1 MTNELT
7 LRKKQIIQRAES
19 LHAVNMPLAKRL
31 TQAVTYG
38 FTNNFFSP
46 MTPIPA
52 MEPQSAGR
60 LFDYMAGYNLAT
72 RARRDSGISFE
83 QLRGFAQYYD
93 LLRLVI
99 ETRKDQI
106 GAFDWRIVPEDDD
119 QELGEEIDDATQ
131 AKIDFVTNFLKKPD
145 GRLTW
150 HSWLRAQ
157 LEDTFVL
164 DANVFWPVYDG
175 IKLLRIETVD
185 PVTIQ
190 RFIDDS
196 GRTPEPPLP
205 AYRQVLH
212 GIPASHYLK
221 GQLMY
226 YMRNVRSHAVYGF
239 GPVEQILMTINIGLR
254 RETSQLQ
261 YFTEGNIPEA
271 VAGVPDTW
279 TPTQVAQ
286 FQAGWDA
293 MFEGNTGARRHLK
306 FVPGDAAKIMMVKS
320 PEALLKSEF
329 DEWIIRIICYAFS
342 VSPQPFVKMMNRA
355 TAQTAVEEARSEG
368 LEPMLDYL
376 KDMMD
381 DLIHQCMGVTGVEFQ
396 WNMEEEEDAV
406 SQSQIDQT
414 YMNAGVIGID
424 DVRKRMG
431 LEALGVPN
439 LITTPKGP
447 IPVSMFADGTD
458 TTPCSAIAL
467 LAPAPTDTSDS
478 EDDDDSDMSDEDSAE
493 EASNSN
499 SGSAKE
505 ASGTTQKFRKVYKG
519 FDYSS
524 AKAHRQ
530 ATDQIAKRLARR
542 VTKNR
547 VANRRKR
554 KQRQEGKEV

>member
-1 MTNELT
+1 MSNQLAV
-7 LRKKQIIQRAES
+7 RKQQLIQQAES
-19 LHAVNMPLAKRL
+19 LQSSMPLAKRL
-31 TQAVTYG
+31 TQAMTYG

-72 RARRDSGISFE
+72 RARRDSGIAFE
-83 QLRGFAQYYD
+83 QLRNFAQYYD

-106 GAFDWRIVPEDDD
+106 GAYAWKIVPEDDD
-119 QELGEEIDDATQ
+119 DAIGQEIDDDTQ
-131 AKIDFVTNFLKKPD
+131 TKIDYVTQFLKKPD

-164 DANVFWPVYDG
+164 DANVFWPVYEG
-175 IKLLRIETVD
+175 NKLLRIETID

-190 RFIDDS
+190 KFIDDS

-212 GIPASHYLK
+212 GIPASQYLK

-261 YFTEGNIPEA
+261 FFTEGNIPEA

-279 TPTQVAQ
+279 TPVQIAQ
-286 FQAGWDA
+286 FQSGWDA
-293 MFEGNTGARRHLK
+293 MFEGNTAARRHMK
-306 FVPGDAAKIMMVKS
+306 FVPGDASKVLMLKS
-320 PEALLKSEF
+320 SEALLKSEF

-355 TAQTAVEEARSEG
+355 TAQTASEEARSEG

-381 DLIHQCMGVTGVEFQ
+381 DLIVKCMGVTGVQFQ
-396 WNMEEEEDAV
+396 WDMEEEEDGV
-406 SQSQIDQT
+406 SQSQIDKT
-414 YMNAGVIGID
+414 YMDSGVYGID
-424 DVRKRMG
+424 DIRTRMG
-431 LEALGVPN
+431 LEPLGVPV

-447 IPVSMFADGTD
+447 IPVSAYADGTWED
-458 TTPCSAIAL
+458 IL
-467 LAPAPTDTSDS
+467 VPAPPDTSGGDDE
-478 EDDDDSDMSDEDSAE
+478 EDPDMSDEDSNN
-493 EASNSN
+493 EASD
-499 SGSAKE
+499 SAKE
-505 ASGTTQKFRKVYKG
+505 ESGNAQKFRKANKRFSYTALKKNRNTAKPVKNSRAR
-519 FDYSS
+519 SS
-524 AKAHRQ
+524 AEDRLR
-530 ATDQIAKRLARR
+530 RLA
-542 VTKNR
+542 
-547 VANRRKR
+547 ARRK
-554 KQRQEGKEV
+554 G